1 MIEINILALIGSVVL
16 LISNTVAIVGAYYK
30 FGGRIQTLEAKCHII
45 EKEFIPSMLSQLE
58 TRNSMEARNR
68 QLECSIIT
76 SKQIEAMK
84 DEIAKLRHMMETHLE
99 VSNDHYKQ
107 SQKEKA

>member
-1 MIEINILALIGSVVL
+1 LALIGSVVL

-30 FGGRIQTLEAKCHII
+30 FGGRLQTLEAKCHII

-58 TRNSMEARNR
+58 QKNSMEARNR

-76 SKQIEAMK
+76 AKQIEAMK
-84 DEIAKLRHMMETHLE
+84 DEIRELRKIMEEHLA
-99 VSNDHYKQ
+99 VSAERYKQ
-107 SQKEKA
+107 QTSNNKQRTTK